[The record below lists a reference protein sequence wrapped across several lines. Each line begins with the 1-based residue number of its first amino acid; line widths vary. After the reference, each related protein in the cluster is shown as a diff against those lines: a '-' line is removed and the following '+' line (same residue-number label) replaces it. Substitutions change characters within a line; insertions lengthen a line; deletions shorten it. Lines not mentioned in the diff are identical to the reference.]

1 MYLFIFEDGSL
12 SKSDHIPEEIKEA
25 AADGLFDIVNM
36 ETGELWMG
44 DSVGPPLDG
53 QEPDVRPLDKKE
65 EQS

>member
-53 QEPDVRPLDKKE
+53 SIWKLGSCGWVIL
-65 EQS
+65 